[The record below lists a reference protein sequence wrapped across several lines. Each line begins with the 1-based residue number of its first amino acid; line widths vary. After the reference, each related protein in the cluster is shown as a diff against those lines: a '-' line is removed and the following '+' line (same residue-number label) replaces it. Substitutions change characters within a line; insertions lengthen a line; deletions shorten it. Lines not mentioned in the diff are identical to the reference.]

1 MKELFRNTWKNKGL
15 LLMALPGIILIF
27 MFSYMPMFGILV
39 AFKDFNYQDGIFGSR
54 WVGLDNF
61 RILFVTKDVTLR
73 LIRNTVGYWFLFMV
87 TGTILN
93 VSLAIALNECVL
105 KRFSKISHTFMIL
118 PTFISWI
125 AVTFIVKALLDGQD
139 GMLNHIRTGLGLQPI
154 QWYSEPGKWPVIL
167 LLTNIWKG
175 TGYGAIIYLSAIT
188 GLDSEVFESAELD
201 GATRWQQI
209 RYIMLPMLVSMISIM
224 TLLGLGGIMSSNTG
238 LFYQVTKNIG
248 LLYSTTQTID
258 AYIMNALTSGS
269 SDFGMSS
276 AVTFFQ
282 SVVGFVMIVVSNGI
296 VRRWEPD
303 NALF

>member
-167 LLTNIWKG
+167 
-175 TGYGAIIYLSAIT
+175 
-188 GLDSEVFESAELD
+188 
-201 GATRWQQI
+201 
-209 RYIMLPMLVSMISIM
+209 
-224 TLLGLGGIMSSNTG
+224 
-238 LFYQVTKNIG
+238 
-248 LLYSTTQTID
+248 
-258 AYIMNALTSGS
+258 
-269 SDFGMSS
+269 
-276 AVTFFQ
+276 
-282 SVVGFVMIVVSNGI
+282 
-296 VRRWEPD
+296 
-303 NALF
+303 

>member
-269 SDFGMSS
+269 SDFGMSFV
-276 AVTFFQ
+276 VTFFQ